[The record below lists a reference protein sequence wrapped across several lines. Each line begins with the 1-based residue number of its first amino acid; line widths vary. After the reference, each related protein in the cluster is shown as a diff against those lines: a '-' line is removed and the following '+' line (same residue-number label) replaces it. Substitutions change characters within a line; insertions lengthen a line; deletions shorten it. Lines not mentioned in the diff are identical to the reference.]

1 MTQAIAAVEAR
12 AVELF
17 RGYFQLS
24 EAQQDAA
31 TVEYKTVLQ
40 PALLAHYG
48 PDALATVVDPWSAD
62 VYSDL
67 YKDRNGFRPRGHSY
81 TTMKA
86 FMDNVP
92 PLEDDA
98 DEVHFPHDGEEEDR
112 QAELAQMTDAYYSFD
127 DQTEADL
134 RDFED
139 VYGVSGRLFAAS
151 ALRNIGEAA
160 HEI

>member
-12 AVELF
+12 SVELF
-17 RGYFQLS
+17 RAYFQLS
-24 EAQQDAA
+24 EEQQTAA
-31 TVEYKTVLQ
+31 TDEYKTVLQ

-81 TTMKA
+81 ATMKE

-127 DQTEADL
+127 DQTEVEL
-134 RDFED
+134 REFED

-160 HEI
+160 YEV

>member
-1 MTQAIAAVEAR
+1 MAQAIAAIEAR
-12 AVELF
+12 SVELF
-17 RGYFQLS
+17 RAYFQLS
-24 EAQQDAA
+24 DAQQEAA
-31 TVEYKTVLQ
+31 TVEYTTVLQ

-48 PDALATVVDPWSAD
+48 PDALATVVDPWAAD
-62 VYSDL
+62 TYSDL

-81 TTMKA
+81 ATMKA
-86 FMDNVP
+86 FMDNIP

-98 DEVHFPHDGEEEDR
+98 DEPHDGEEDDR
-112 QAELAQMTDAYYSFD
+112 QAELAQMIDAYYSFD

-134 RDFED
+134 RDFEE

-151 ALRNIGEAA
+151 ALRGIGEAA